1 MTAVRVTGCIPIVRP
16 PALSFGR
23 RCLRAH
29 GGPLPRTFPRATR
42 WMPWHCRQSLPA
54 PIGQEPRQEA
64 DAPHSCPWAQLPH
77 TVIRERYGRYGPA
90 NSALAVR
97 VSLLW
102 HVIYTVL
109 RLRVLLLAN
118 GTPWFSAAALCIGIG
133 GDGMRL
139 FLPQKPF
146 TYDLC
151 LYTRVPRA

>member
-1 MTAVRVTGCIPIVRP
+1 MHPDRTPSSPLFWP
-16 PALSFGR
+16 PLSSGARWAFATYLSSGDPVDAMALSPVTACSDWSGAAAGGGR
-23 RCLRAH
+23 
-29 GGPLPRTFPRATR
+29 PTFVSVGA
-42 WMPWHCRQSLPA
+42 A
-54 PIGQEPRQEA
+54 
-64 DAPHSCPWAQLPH
+64 H